1 MYLNTRDYVNKKIV
15 KPVLMR
21 AGSVK
26 QIGSQAANAAA
37 DRLDGALT
45 VADKYVDRY
54 LPADPTDKDGKYDDM
69 SEILNSTKFRECNK
83 LRLFYA
89 FNFHFV
95 ELNNDSS
102 ATCITQSDINDI
114 ILMYIKH

>member
-1 MYLNTRDYVNKKIV
+1 MLIHHIILYFTLKMYLNTREYVNENIV
-15 KPVLMR
+15 KPVLKR

-54 LPADPTDKDGKYDDM
+54 LPGDPADKVIDGK
-69 SEILNSTKFRECNK
+69 IFACND
-83 LRLFYA
+83 
-89 FNFHFV
+89 NIH
-95 ELNNDSS
+95 E
-102 ATCITQSDINDI
+102 
-114 ILMYIKH
+114 